1 MTDEVTEI
9 AILFVSLRR
18 FLDDPKLREAAR
30 PDPKVRAELVRLQ
43 RTLRE
48 YADLVYE
55 AMGGPRWN

>member
-1 MTDEVTEI
+1 MTDEVTETT
-9 AILFVSLRR
+9 ILFVSLRR
-18 FLDDPKLREAAR
+18 FLGDPRLREASR
-30 PDPKVRAELVRLQ
+30 PDPKVRTELVRLQ